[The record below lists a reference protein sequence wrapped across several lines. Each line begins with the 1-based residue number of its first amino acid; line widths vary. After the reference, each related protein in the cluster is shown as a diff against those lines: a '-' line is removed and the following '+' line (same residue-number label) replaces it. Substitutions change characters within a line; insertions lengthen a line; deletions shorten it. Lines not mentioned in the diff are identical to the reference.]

1 MTPNTIL
8 IILNFIDTETNCILN
23 FLIQFELKSNNL
35 YLNLSNFVI
44 ILSLFNLRLRRAQL
58 IIQLTL
64 NKNKLKVNFQ
74 TLLPIIKLILMK
86 F

>member
-1 MTPNTIL
+1 MTVNTIL

-58 IIQLTL
+58 IIHLTL
-64 NKNKLKVNFQ
+64 NKNKLKENFQ
-74 TLLPIIKLILMK
+74 TR
-86 F
+86 FQ